1 MTGRLMSSK
10 VMINLIAQIKMFFR
24 SPGSVFWT
32 VAFPVLLILLFGAIF
47 SGTGSTKYSLYVQD
61 LDGSPISEEFVD
73 ALNSTGVLI
82 INKVDPGID
91 SDQYIKD
98 NSIASFLTIP
108 QGFSSSFLPEPE
120 RQNSTLLLRID
131 NSSSSSGTVATIVNA
146 ASQSINL
153 ELAGGSIVVST
164 AILGISN
171 TAQYN
176 FIDFFLPGVIG
187 LTAMTSTVNW
197 MVGLQ
202 TRYRQNGIF
211 KKLATTPITQMDWL
225 VSLILWQIATVFM
238 SVVIILAVGIL
249 AFDVH
254 LTLDPIS
261 IGIIVLSSALFSA
274 MGLIIARFVKDEETA
289 GAAAGAITF
298 PMMFLAGSFF
308 PLESMPPYLAAI
320 AKAMPLTYVNNG
332 LRDSMIYAN
341 TAGAINNL
349 LIVAML
355 TVVFMVVG
363 AAISTWKQE

>member
-1 MTGRLMSSK
+1 MSSR
-10 VMINLIAQIKMFFR
+10 VMINLVAQIKMFFR

-47 SGTGSTKYSLYVQD
+47 SGTANSKFNLYVQD
-61 LDGSPISEEFVD
+61 MDGTPISQEFVA
-73 ALNSTGVLI
+73 ALNKTGVLI
-82 INKVDPGID
+82 IIEVEPEVDA
-91 SDQYIKD
+91 DQYIKD
-98 NSIASFLTIP
+98 NSIAAFLTIP
-108 QGFSSSFLPEPE
+108 QGFSESFLPEPD
-120 RQNSTLLLRID
+120 RQNSTLVLRVD
-131 NSSSSSGTVATIVNA
+131 NSSSSAGTMAQVLNSV
-146 ASQSINL
+146 SQSINL
-153 ELAGGSIVVST
+153 ELAGGSVVVNT
-164 AILGISN
+164 AVLGISN

-187 LTAMTSTVNW
+187 LTALTSTVNW

-211 KKLATTPITQMDWL
+211 KKLATTPITHMDWL
-225 VSLILWQIATVFM
+225 VSLILWQIVTVFM
-238 SVVIILAVGIL
+238 SVVIILIVGVL

-254 LTLDPIS
+254 LVLDPIS
-261 IGIIVLSSALFSA
+261 IGIIVLASAMFSA

-289 GAAAGAITF
+289 GAASGAITF

-308 PLESMPPYLAAI
+308 PLESMPSYLAAI

-341 TAGAINNL
+341 HAGAINNL
-349 LIVAML
+349 LVVAML

>member
-1 MTGRLMSSK
+1 MSSRI
-10 VMINLIAQIKMFFR
+10 MINLVAQIKMFFR

-47 SGTGSTKYSLYVQD
+47 SGTGSSKYNLYVQD
-61 LDGSPISEEFVD
+61 QDGTPISQEFVA
-73 ALNSTGVLI
+73 ALNDTGVFI
-82 INKVDPGID
+82 IKEVGPEVDAD
-91 SDQYIKD
+91 EYIKE

-108 QGFSSSFLPEPE
+108 QGFNASFLPQPE
-120 RQNSTLLLRID
+120 RQSSTLILRID
-131 NSSSSSGTVATIVNA
+131 NSSASAGTVAQILNSV
-146 ASQSINL
+146 SQSINL
-153 ELAGGSIVVST
+153 QLANGSVVVST
-164 AILGISN
+164 SILGISN
-171 TAQYN
+171 TAQFN

-211 KKLATTPITQMDWL
+211 KKLSTTPITQMEWL
-225 VSLILWQIATVFM
+225 ISLILWQIATVFM
-238 SVVIILAVGIL
+238 SVAIIMVVGTL

-254 LTLDPIS
+254 LTLDAIS
-261 IGIIVLSSALFSA
+261 IAIIILTSAMFSAL
-274 MGLIIARFVKDEETA
+274 GLIIARFVKDEETA

-308 PLESMPPYLAAI
+308 PLESMPSYLATI

-332 LRDSMIYAN
+332 LRDAMIYAN
-341 TAGAINNL
+341 TNGAMYNL

-355 TVVFMVVG
+355 TAVFMVVG
-363 AAISTWKQE
+363 VAISSWKQE